1 MHSNTVKKIIEEE
14 RFYTVDNLFLPEVI
28 DELRDYALSAN
39 DPDDI
44 YEDYYSLNFSPE
56 RLRLPLLHAIITGLE
71 TRFPFLG
78 QFDRGWAFVYD
89 NNANGVTP
97 HADPACYNVN
107 LWVTP
112 DSSVEDPE
120 KNGLILYDIKPP
132 PTWTWR
138 EYNTDVKLIRKYLEY
153 TNSEKTIIPYAC
165 NRLLIFNSKYFHETN
180 KVSMKHGSGNRRVN
194 YTFMFLGLN
203 SSVG

>member
-1 MHSNTVKKIIEEE
+1 ME
-14 RFYTVDNLFLPEVI
+14 DGLFLPEVI
-28 DELRDYALSAN
+28 DELREYALNAE

-44 YEDYYSLNFSPE
+44 YEDYYSLNFSKE
-56 RLRLPLLHAIITGLE
+56 RLRLPILSAIITGLE

-78 QFDRGWAFVYD
+78 HFDRGWAFVYD
-89 NNANGVTP
+89 NNAEGVTP

-153 TNSEKTIIPYAC
+153 TRSEKTIIPYAY

-180 KVSMKHGSGNRRVN
+180 RVSMKPGSNHRRVN
-194 YTFMFLGLN
+194 YTFMFKTQ
-203 SSVG
+203 

>member
-1 MHSNTVKKIIEEE
+1 MHSNTVKKLIDLE
-14 RFYTVDNLFLPEVI
+14 RYCIQDGLFLPEVI
-28 DELRDYALSAN
+28 DELREYALNAH
-39 DPDDI
+39 DPDDT

-56 RLRLPLLHAIITGLE
+56 SLRIPILSAIIVGLE
-71 TRFPFLG
+71 AKFPFLG
-78 QFDRGWAFVYD
+78 RFDRGWAFVYD
-89 NNANGVTP
+89 NNAEGVTP

-153 TNSEKTIIPYAC
+153 TKSEKTIIPYAC

-180 KVSMKHGSGNRRVN
+180 KVSMKSGLDNRRVN
-194 YTFMFLGLN
+194 YTFMFKTQ
-203 SSVG
+203 